1 MWKAPLCEMHGRSYS
16 SLWSRAVATVK
27 GDWFMDNLAVLSL
40 LALAPILVVGVL
52 LAGFRWPAKY
62 AMPIGYV
69 LAVLVALL
77 VWKMDF
83 TGILAASLEGL
94 IVAATLLYIVFGAL
108 LLLSTL
114 TIGGAM
120 ASIRAGFNNISADR
134 RVQAIIIGWLFG
146 SFIEGASGFG
156 TPAAV
161 VAPLLLAMGF
171 PAMAAVMVGLII
183 QSTPV
188 SFGAVGTPILVG
200 VTNGLGGDPAVEERI
215 AVLGLTMPE
224 FVSNIGFQ
232 VAAIHAIVGI
242 LIPLIL
248 VCMLTGFFG
257 PERRFRDGLAVWPF
271 AIYASLAMTV
281 PYVIVARVLGPE
293 FPSLFGGLLGLMLVM
308 FTSSKG
314 FLMPKDTFDFGPR
327 SSWSDRWMGTIEPS
341 EATDSRTHMSIISAW
356 SPYVLMAVLLVGTR
370 VIAPLKEFLT
380 GIQIPFENIL
390 GTGITTNVQP
400 FYSPAFLMILAAVF
414 GYLLHRMSGK
424 QIAETLKVSGRQLA
438 GTAVALL
445 FAVPLVR
452 VLIQSGPDLNASGLS
467 SMPVTLAEGAAAIS
481 GVSWPVIAPFIGAL
495 GAFVAGSNTVSNLT
509 FAQFQFSTGVA
520 IGVPPEQVVA
530 AQAVGGAGGNPIAIH
545 NIVAASATVGL
556 LGREGDLLRKT
567 ILVTLYYCLAA
578 GAVASLFIF
587 GFGLNLGTFVLAALL
602 IGLVFLARWMMRF
615 QGKDALSRVGGDSS
629 RADDDDVDTRD
640 RV

>member
-1 MWKAPLCEMHGRSYS
+1 
-16 SLWSRAVATVK
+16 
-27 GDWFMDNLAVLSL
+27 MDNLAVLSL

-62 AMPIGYV
+62 AMPVGYV

-77 VWKMDF
+77 VWEMDF
-83 TGILAASLEGL
+83 TGVIAASLEGL

-200 VTNGLGGDPAVEERI
+200 VTNGLGGDPAVDERI
-215 AVLGLTMPE
+215 AVLGLTLPE

-281 PYVIVARVLGPE
+281 PSVTVARFLGPE
-293 FPSLFGGLLGLMLVM
+293 FPSLFGGLIGLILVM
-308 FTSSKG
+308 FTSSRG

-327 SSWSDRWMGTIEPS
+327 SSWSDRWMGSIEPTP
-341 EATDSRTHMSIISAW
+341 ATDSRAQMSIVSAW
-356 SPYVLMAVLLVGTR
+356 SPYVLMASLLVATR
-370 VIAPLKEFLT
+370 VIPSLKEFLT
-380 GIQIPFENIL
+380 GIEIPFANIL
-390 GTGITTNVQP
+390 GTGITTTVQP
-400 FYSPAFLMILAAVF
+400 FYSPASLMILAAIF
-414 GYLLHRMSGK
+414 GYLIHRMSGK
-424 QIAETLKVSGRQLA
+424 QIAETLKVSGKQLA

-567 ILVTLYYCLAA
+567 ILVTLYYCVAA

-587 GFGLNLGTFVLAALL
+587 GFGANLGTFVLAALL
-602 IGLVFLARWMMRF
+602 IGLFFLTRWMMKF
-615 QGKDALSRVGGDSS
+615 QGKEALVRVDGG
-629 RADDDDVDTRD
+629 RD
-640 RV
+640 GS

>member
-1 MWKAPLCEMHGRSYS
+1 
-16 SLWSRAVATVK
+16 
-27 GDWFMDNLAVLSL
+27 MDNLAVLSL
-40 LALAPILVVGVL
+40 LALAPIVIVGVL

-62 AMPIGYV
+62 AMPVGY
-69 LAVLVALL
+69 VLVALVAL
-77 VWKMDF
+77 FVWRMDF
-83 TGILAASLEGL
+83 NSVLAASLEGL
-94 IVAATLLYIVFGAL
+94 ITAGTLLYIVFGAL
-108 LLLSTL
+108 LLLSAL
-114 TIGGAM
+114 TVGGAM
-120 ASIRAGFNNISADR
+120 ATIRAGFNNISADR

-200 VTNGLGGDPAVEERI
+200 VGKGLGGDPAVAERI
-215 AVLGLTMPE
+215 SVLGLTMPE
-224 FVSNIGFQ
+224 FVSSIGFQ
-232 VAAIHAIVGI
+232 VAAIHAIVGL

-271 AIYASLAMTV
+271 ALYSSLAMTV
-281 PYVIVARVLGPE
+281 PYVLVARFLGPE
-293 FPSLFGGLLGLMLVM
+293 FPSLFGGLIGLVLVM
-308 FTSSKG
+308 YTSSRG
-314 FLMPKDTFDFGPR
+314 FLMPKDSFQFGSR
-327 SSWSDRWMGTIEPS
+327 STWSDRWMGSIEP
-341 EATDSRTHMSIISAW
+341 EAATEISSRMSLVRAW
-356 SPYVLMAVLLVGTR
+356 SPYVLMAVLLVATR
-370 VIAPLKEFLT
+370 VIAPLKTYLT
-380 GIQIPFENIL
+380 GLAIPFEKIL
-390 GTGITTNVQP
+390 GTGISTSIQP

-414 GYLLHRMSGK
+414 AYLLHRMDGG
-424 QIAETLKVSGRQLA
+424 QIVRTLKISGRQLG

-452 VLIQSGPDLNASGLS
+452 VLINSGPDFNASGFS
-467 SMPVTLAEGAAAIS
+467 SMPVTLAEGAAVLT
-481 GVSWPVIAPFIGAL
+481 GDSWPVIAPWIGAL

-509 FAQFQFSTGVA
+509 FAQFQFSTGAA

-567 ILVTLYYCLAA
+567 ILVTAYYCLGA
-578 GAVASLFIF
+578 GAVAFIF
-587 GFGLNLGTFVLAALL
+587 IHGLGFNLGTIMLVLLIAALA
-602 IGLVFLARWMMRF
+602 FLARWMMR
-615 QGKDALSRVGGDSS
+615 QKT
-629 RADDDDVDTRD
+629 ADLPVLEEEKQH
-640 RV
+640 

>member
-1 MWKAPLCEMHGRSYS
+1 
-16 SLWSRAVATVK
+16 
-27 GDWFMDNLAVLSL
+27 MDNLAVLSL

-62 AMPIGYV
+62 AMPVGYV
-69 LAVLVALL
+69 LVVLVALL

-94 IVAATLLYIVFGAL
+94 IVAGTLLYIVFGAL

-200 VTNGLGGDPAVEERI
+200 VTNGLGGDPAVDERI
-215 AVLGLTMPE
+215 AVLGLTLPE
-224 FVSNIGFQ
+224 YVSNIGFQ

-281 PYVIVARVLGPE
+281 PYVIVARFLGPE
-293 FPSLFGGLLGLMLVM
+293 FPSLFGGLIGLMLVM

-314 FLMPKDTFDFGPR
+314 FLMPRDTFDFGPR
-327 SSWSDRWMGTIEPS
+327 ASWSDRWMGTIEPS
-341 EATDSRTHMSIISAW
+341 EATDVRTHMSIISAW

-380 GIQIPFENIL
+380 GIQIPFENIF
-390 GTGITTNVQP
+390 GTNITTNVQP
-400 FYSPAFLMILAAVF
+400 FYSPAFLMILAAIF
-414 GYLLHRMSGK
+414 GYLIHRMSRK
-424 QIAETLKVSGRQLA
+424 QIAETLKVSGKQLA

-452 VLIQSGPDLNASGLS
+452 VLIQSGPELNASGLS

-509 FAQFQFSTGVA
+509 FAQFQFSTGAA

-567 ILVTLYYCLAA
+567 ILVTLYYCVAA

-587 GFGLNLGTFVLAALL
+587 GLGLNLGTFVLAALL
-602 IGLVFLARWMMRF
+602 IALVFLARWMMRF
-615 QGKDALSRVGGDSS
+615 QGKDALSRVGGGSQ
-629 RADDDDVDTRD
+629 ADDDVDTRD
-640 RV
+640 RA

>member
-1 MWKAPLCEMHGRSYS
+1 MVREDHIL
-16 SLWSRAVATVK
+16 
-27 GDWFMDNLAVLSL
+27 DNLAVLSL
-40 LALAPILVVGVL
+40 LALTPILVVGVL

-62 AMPIGYV
+62 AMPVGYIV
-69 LAVLVALL
+69 AVVVAMF
-77 VWKMDF
+77 VWQMDF
-83 TGILAASLEGL
+83 TGIIAASLEGL
-94 IVAATLLYIVFGAL
+94 ITAATLLYIVFGAL

-120 ASIRAGFNNISADR
+120 ATIRAGFDNISADR

-188 SFGAVGTPILVG
+188 SFGAVGTPIIVG
-200 VTNGLGGDPAVEERI
+200 VGNGLGGDPAVEERI
-215 AVLGLTMPE
+215 SVLGLTMPE
-224 FVSNIGFQ
+224 FVASIGFQ
-232 VAAIHAIVGI
+232 VAAIHAIVGL

-257 PERRFRDGLAVWPF
+257 PERRFRDGLAIWPF
-271 AIYASLAMTV
+271 ALYASLAMTV
-281 PYVIVARVLGPE
+281 PYVLVARFLGPE
-293 FPSLFGGLLGLMLVM
+293 FPSLFGGLFGLMLVM
-308 FTSSKG
+308 FTSSRG
-314 FLMPKDTFDFGPR
+314 FLMPKETFDFGPR
-327 SSWSDRWMGTIEPS
+327 ASWSDRWMGTIEPS
-341 EATDSRTHMSIISAW
+341 KATDVSTHMSIVRAW
-356 SPYVLMAVLLVGTR
+356 APYVLMATLLVATR
-370 VIAPLKEFLT
+370 VIPSLKTYLT
-380 GIQIPFENIL
+380 GLAIPFENIL
-390 GTGITTNVQP
+390 GSGITTSVQP

-414 GYLLHRMSGK
+414 AYLLHRMNGA
-424 QIAETLKVSGRQLA
+424 QIAQTVKVSGKQLA

-467 SMPVTLAEGAAAIS
+467 SMPVTLAEGAAALT
-481 GVSWPVIAPFIGAL
+481 GGSWPVIAPWIGAL

-509 FAQFQFSTGVA
+509 FAQFQFSTGNA

-530 AQAVGGAGGNPIAIH
+530 AQAVGGAGGNPVAIH
-545 NIVAASATVGL
+545 NIVAAAATVGL

-567 ILVTLYYCLAA
+567 VLVTIYYSFTA
-578 GAVASLFIF
+578 GAVAFVFIH
-587 GFGLNLGTFVLAALL
+587 GIGLNLGTLMLVVLITALAL
-602 IGLVFLARWMMRF
+602 LARWMIR
-615 QGKDALSRVGGDSS
+615 QKPALPLAARTEEKDLA
-629 RADDDDVDTRD
+629 
-640 RV
+640 